1 MGTLLQSTLN
11 TRALPTGNLHYIRS
25 DYPGK
30 LTDQEV
36 KWLLQN
42 DITTVVDLR
51 EEKEYIAKPCR
62 LEDEEGFVYYHL
74 PVTGGGDTP
83 NSPDAV
89 AETYLAMM
97 DEHMDKIIHT
107 IMNADSNV
115 LYFCSAGK
123 DRTGVVS
130 AIILKNL
137 GISDQR
143 IIDDYMETKDN
154 LMGFLTSYVAA
165 HPEVN
170 LNTIVPNEKNIKR
183 VLEILTYR
191 EVQKIAKD
199 TIEYIIDE
207 IKPGMPLK
215 EIRFLCEEKMR
226 ELGADSFWYYDIGAF
241 VFAGDETTVSV
252 SGREYIT
259 SERYI
264 ATDDIITIDLSPQ
277 VEGTWGDYAR
287 TVIVQNGKAVRSYD
301 TIMNA
306 EWRRGVEMEKR
317 LHNRMMEIVR
327 PEMTF
332 EELYY
337 QMNEFIQTEG
347 YINLDFMGNLG
358 HSIVRKKEDRIY
370 IEKGNRTKLADV
382 SLFTFEPHISVS
394 GSKYG
399 YKRENI
405 YYFDKEGLKE
415 L

>member
-1 MGTLLQSTLN
+1 M
-11 TRALPTGNLHYIRS
+11 IR
-25 DYPGK
+25 K
-30 LTDQEV
+30 V
-36 KWLLQN
+36 
-42 DITTVVDLR
+42 
-51 EEKEYIAKPCR
+51 
-62 LEDEEGFVYYHL
+62 
-74 PVTGGGDTP
+74 
-83 NSPDAV
+83 
-89 AETYLAMM
+89 
-97 DEHMDKIIHT
+97 
-107 IMNADSNV
+107 
-115 LYFCSAGK
+115 
-123 DRTGVVS
+123 
-130 AIILKNL
+130 
-137 GISDQR
+137 
-143 IIDDYMETKDN
+143 
-154 LMGFLTSYVAA
+154 
-165 HPEVN
+165 
-170 LNTIVPNEKNIKR
+170 IVPNEKNIKR